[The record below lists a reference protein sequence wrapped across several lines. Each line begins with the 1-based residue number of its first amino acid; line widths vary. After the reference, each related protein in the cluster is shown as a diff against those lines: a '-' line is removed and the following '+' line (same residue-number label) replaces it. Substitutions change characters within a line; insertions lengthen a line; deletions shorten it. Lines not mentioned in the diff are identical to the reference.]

1 MTQLPSWRGIGVI
14 SDGLRAD
21 AERGATERLAPSL
34 EEGLLA
40 VWPGT
45 FGWLLVAEPVGN
57 AEILQLAAQVA
68 RREEYAAGQ
77 SDRFPERAVEA
88 RRLHL
93 RHAEL
98 RQGQSTGLWRVRL
111 AAGGTDP
118 DAAAR
123 VAGLICASAD
133 LAGLPYAL
141 TPADGGAGGLAE
153 LMGRPAPAPE
163 AGDAGPCFPGY
174 ASTALV
180 AAMARPPERE
190 IPGVRLALRPDFD
203 VTQEAVTQEPGAR
216 HRALRWARSWTATA
230 ARRGRWCCPPDR

>member
-40 VWPGT
+40 VWPGA
-45 FGWLLVAEPVGN
+45 FGWLLVAEPVAD

-98 RQGQSTGLWRVRL
+98 RQGLSTGLWRVRL

-123 VAGLICASAD
+123 VAGLVCASAD

-153 LMGRPAPAPE
+153 LMAVRPRRQRLETPGRASPATPAPSWSRPWPGRPSVRS
-163 AGDAGPCFPGY
+163 PGC
-174 ASTALV
+174 AWRCDRTST
-180 AAMARPPERE
+180 
-190 IPGVRLALRPDFD
+190 
-203 VTQEAVTQEPGAR
+203 
-216 HRALRWARSWTATA
+216 
-230 ARRGRWCCPPDR
+230 